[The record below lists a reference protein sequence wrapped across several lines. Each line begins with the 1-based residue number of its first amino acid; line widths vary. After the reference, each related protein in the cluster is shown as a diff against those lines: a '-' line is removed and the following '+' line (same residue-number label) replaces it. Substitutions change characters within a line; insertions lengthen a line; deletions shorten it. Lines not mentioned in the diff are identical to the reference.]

1 VREAG
6 IVATKRVRADT
17 LLVELGLAESRERAQ
32 ALILAGAV
40 YSGARRVDKAGDRL
54 PSDAPL
60 RVTAN
65 PLPYVGRGGIK
76 LAAALDRFAIDPAGL
91 TVLDVG
97 ASTGGFTDCLLQRG
111 ARRVYALDVGRGQLH
126 WRLRQDP
133 RVSLLEGVNAR
144 YLTAAAL
151 PERIDLVTIDVAFIS
166 LRLVVP
172 PVRLAAAPAAWVLLV
187 KPQFEIGRD
196 EVGAGG
202 IVREPEKHR
211 RVLEAAL
218 ALAAAE
224 GLSAAG
230 LIASP
235 VTGAEGNR
243 EFLLH
248 LRAGGV
254 PVDPA
259 EAARWIEEATA

>member
-1 VREAG
+1 MEAAIG
-6 IVATKRVRADT
+6 ATKRARADI
-17 LLVELGLAESRERAQ
+17 LLVAQGLAESRERAQ
-32 ALILAGAV
+32 ALILAGLV
-40 YSGARRVDKAGDRL
+40 FQGTRRVDKAGDRL
-54 PSDAPL
+54 AADPPL
-60 RVTAN
+60 RLAGD
-65 PLPYVGRGGIK
+65 PLPYVGRGGLK
-76 LAAALDRFAIDPAGL
+76 LAAALDRFGIDATGL

-151 PERIDLVTIDVAFIS
+151 PERIDLVTVDVAFIS

-172 PVRLAAAPAAWVLLV
+172 PVRRAAAPAAWVLLV
-187 KPQFEIGRD
+187 KPQFEVGRG

-211 RVLEAAL
+211 RVLAEAL
-218 ALAAAE
+218 ALAAKE
-224 GLSAAG
+224 GLTAAA
-230 LIASP
+230 LIPSP

-248 LRAGGV
+248 LRADGAAV
-254 PVDPA
+254 AAA